1 MGLICSKDF
10 YLENFDWKQYLLN
23 YPDLVRA
30 GINTQEKALEHWQ
43 KNGLRENRTYNKKI
57 SSFLPSSKDVI
68 LFTNARDEH
77 CIKEWCAHHLLLG
90 FDCIYVFDHLSVNPL
105 EDVLY
110 NFDSRV
116 NTIRLK
122 SDVSKYTGGNNFKSN
137 CIKLAIDM
145 SRILNSKWFLY
156 LDCDEFLVLN
166 KYSNV
171 KDFLNSYPNADIIS
185 INWLLFGS
193 NYHKNRQNSLIENYT
208 RSEIILDQHVKTFAR
223 PDKILTNLGPHT
235 YKVIDNNRRYS
246 INKNIKN
253 DDGPFVHTNLEYYNV
268 DAYIAHY
275 FFQSE
280 EDFILRKCR
289 TRDDNTKLDKLFLNN
304 IHYHY
309 NKYINISIRDKYL
322 FKIRNF
328 YTY

>member
-1 MGLICSKDF
+1 MELICSKEF
-10 YLENFDWKQYLLN
+10 YLENFDWKQYISN
-23 YPDLVRA
+23 YPDLVA
-30 GINTQEKALEHWQ
+30 ADINTQQKALDHWQ
-43 KNGLRENRTYNKKI
+43 KNGIKENRTYNKRI

-77 CIKEWCAHHLLLG
+77 CIKEWCAHHLFIG

-122 SDVSKYTGGNNFKSN
+122 SDSSQYTGGNNFKSD
-137 CIKLAIDM
+137 CIKMAIDM

-171 KDFLNSYPNADIIS
+171 KDFLNSYPNADTIS
-185 INWLLFGS
+185 INWLMFGS
-193 NYHKNRQNSLIENYT
+193 NYHKNRQNSIIESYT
-208 RSEIILDQHVKTFAR
+208 RSELFVDQHVKTFAR
-223 PDKILTNLGPHT
+223 PDKISTNLGPHT
-235 YKVIDNNRRYS
+235 YDVLNKNRRYS
-246 INKNIKN
+246 INNNIKN

-268 DAYIAHY
+268 DAYIAHFVY
-275 FFQSE
+275 QSE
-280 EDFILRKCR
+280 EDFMLRKGAR
-289 TRDDNTKLDKLFLNN
+289 ARDDNAFNLFDQSFLN
-304 IHYHY
+304 ILHYHH
-309 NKYINISIRDKYL
+309 NNHINTSIRDKYL
-322 FKIRNF
+322 FKL
-328 YTY
+328 